1 LRRGALSFPDGAA
14 ENLDSH
20 ANVPRFGFRPIFYN
34 SRCHIR
40 AYRAFERAF
49 VVAGLIRLDTGEPH
63 LCLAEFTKR
72 TADDPLLGKCLIF
85 PHATPFEWLAWQYT
99 QTESFNKKEPASGL
113 ARLLST
119 NRGNRP
125 RLFTRVINN
134 CASKFTLP
142 FEFDRNVA
150 SRFHPGTGNHVNAIS
165 TQAQLGRSH
174 LRQHSVSSFRFAR
187 TQGMADG
194 SYRARSRTLAI
205 PACKRAPGTNLPPTP
220 NMPVKSG
227 T

>member
-72 TADDPLLGKCLIF
+72 TADNPLLGKCLIF
-85 PHATPFEWLAWQYT
+85 PHATPFEWLARQYT

-142 FEFDRNVA
+142 FEFDGNVA
-150 SRFHPGTGNHVNAIS
+150 ARFPHETINHVNAMSS
-165 TQAQLGRSH
+165 TDLWPRSG
-174 LRQHSVSSFRFAR
+174 F
-187 TQGMADG
+187 
-194 SYRARSRTLAI
+194 RARDIRGNSSSRTPL
-205 PACKRAPGTNLPPTP
+205 
-220 NMPVKSG
+220 
-227 T
+227 

>member
-1 LRRGALSFPDGAA
+1 LSLDGALK
-14 ENLDSH
+14 NLDGH
-20 ANVPRFGFRPIFYN
+20 ADVPWFGFRPILHN
-34 SRCHIR
+34 SCCDVR

-99 QTESFNKKEPASGL
+99 QTESSNKKEPASGL

-125 RLFTRVINN
+125 RLFMRVINN

-150 SRFHPGTGNHVNAIS
+150 ARFHHGIGNHVNAMS
-165 TQAQLGRSH
+165 SQAQLEFLYDNFGHKDYVGSEGGPYR
-174 LRQHSVSSFRFAR
+174 VSL
-187 TQGMADG
+187 TG
-194 SYRARSRTLAI
+194 RTLRGAL
-205 PACKRAPGTNLPPTP
+205 AWKF
-220 NMPVKSG
+220 
-227 T
+227 